1 MAFIP
6 FLRAQVARR
15 LPQPV
20 NFRVRQALE
29 IQRFSEFVTDI
40 SQKQKDEINQLA
52 LEIVRSDSTND
63 PIFEFRVE
71 GHADIARTIPVGQRK
86 QFENEISE
94 ERAEN
99 GFRLLVEALEKN
111 GGKALAE
118 KIAKNSRAFGLGT
131 QRLKIPNATTKDQF
145 EQNRRV
151 VFFVRQVTFIQPGP
165 PPPPPPTS
173 VIEDRF
179 TVQLVKSATVTKTIT
194 PSLKVIDFGIEGIV
208 LAVTLEIV
216 DTIDKKR
223 ATFNVFSAG
232 VGVSIGPPQLLAG
245 GQIVFSPGPPVKF
258 KIFRLLG
265 RNAVVINLNSF
276 VGFVTVFINA
286 GASPGGRQSA
296 GGALTFS
303 FDALEA
309 AGVNTQ
315 PTLILVPSGSSSLST
330 PSVGGGDILPL
341 ARMTMIGTPSDL

>member
-1 MAFIP
+1 MVFIP
-6 FLRAQVARR
+6 FLRAQVASR

-29 IQRFSEFVTDI
+29 IDRFSDFVTDI
-40 SQKQKDEINQLA
+40 SPKQRDAIDKLA
-52 LEIVRSDSTND
+52 LEIVKSNSTND
-63 PIFEFRVE
+63 PIFAFRVE
-71 GHADIARTIPVGQRK
+71 GHADIARTIPAGQRR

-99 GFRLLVEALEKN
+99 GFNLLVAAVEKH
-111 GGKALAE
+111 GGAALAQR
-118 KIAKNSRAFGLGT
+118 IAQKSTAFGLGT
-131 QRLKIPNATTKDQF
+131 QRLKIPNAINKDQF

-151 VFFVRQVTFIQPGP
+151 VFFLQEVTFIQPP
-165 PPPPPPTS
+165 PPPPAPPTS

-179 TVQLVKSATVTKTIT
+179 TVQLVKSASVTKTIT
-194 PSLKVIDFGIEGIV
+194 PSLKVVDIGLEGIL
-208 LAVTLEIV
+208 LAATLEIT

-223 ATFNVFSAG
+223 ATFNVFSSG
-232 VGVSIGPPQLLAG
+232 VGASIGPPQLPAG

-265 RNAVVINLNSF
+265 KNAVVINLNSF
-276 VGFVTVFINA
+276 VGAVTVFINA
-286 GASPGGRQSA
+286 GASPGGTQSA
-296 GGALTFS
+296 GGSISFS

-315 PTLILVPSGSSSLST
+315 PSLILVPSGSSSVST
-330 PSVGGGDILPL
+330 PTVGGGDVLPL
-341 ARMTMIGTPSDL
+341 GRMTMVGTPTDL

>member
-6 FLRAQVARR
+6 FVRAQVASR

-20 NFRVRQALE
+20 DFRVRQALE

-40 SQKQKDEINQLA
+40 SPKQKDEIEQLA
-52 LEIVRSDSTND
+52 REIVRSNSTND
-63 PIFEFRVE
+63 PIYAFRVE
-71 GHADIARTIPVGQRK
+71 GHADIARTIPVGQRT

-99 GFRLLVEALEKN
+99 GFRLLVEALERI

-118 KIAKNSRAFGLGT
+118 KIARDSKAFGMGT
-131 QRLKIPNATTKDQF
+131 QRLKIPNAITKDQF
-145 EQNRRV
+145 EQNRRA
-151 VFFVRQVTFIQPGP
+151 VFFVQQVTYIQPGP

-194 PSLKVIDFGIEGIV
+194 PSLKVVDFGIEGII
-208 LAVTLEIV
+208 LAATLEIV

-223 ATFNVFSAG
+223 ATFNVFATG
-232 VGVSIGPPQLLAG
+232 VGVSIGPPQLPAG
-245 GQIVFSPGPPVKF
+245 SQIVFSPGPPVKF

-265 RNAVVINLNSF
+265 KNRVHIDLNSF
-276 VGFVTVFINA
+276 VGSVTVFINA
-286 GASPGGRQSA
+286 GTSPGGTQSV
-296 GGALTFS
+296 GGALSFS

-315 PTLILVPSGSSSLST
+315 PTLVMAPSGSSSLST
-330 PSVGGGDILPL
+330 PSVGGGDVLPL
-341 ARMTMIGTPSDL
+341 ARMIMIGTPSDL

>member
-1 MAFIP
+1 MVFIP
-6 FLRAQVARR
+6 LLRAQLANR

-20 NFRVRQALE
+20 NFRVREALE
-29 IQRFSEFVTDI
+29 IDRFSEFVTDI
-40 SQKQKDEINQLA
+40 SQQQKDEINTLA
-52 LEIVRSDSTND
+52 LEIVKSNSTND

-71 GHADIARTIPVGQRK
+71 GHADIARTIPVGEQK
-86 QFENEISE
+86 QFEDEISE

-111 GGKALAE
+111 GGAALAQ
-118 KIAKNSRAFGLGT
+118 KIAKGSKAFGLGR
-131 QRLKIPNATTKDQF
+131 QGLKIPNATNKDQF

-179 TVQLVKSATVTKTIT
+179 TVQLVKSATLTKTF
-194 PSLKVIDFGIEGIV
+194 SKVLEGIV
-208 LAVTLEIV
+208 LAATLEVV

-223 ATFNVFSAG
+223 ATFNVFSGG
-232 VGVSIGPPQLLAG
+232 VGASIGPPQLPAS
-245 GQIVFSPGPPVKF
+245 GQIVFSPGPVVKF

-265 RNAVVINLNSF
+265 RNAAVISLNSF
-276 VGFVTVFINA
+276 VGSVTVFINA
-286 GASPGGRQSA
+286 GASPGGKQSA

-315 PTLILVPSGSSSLST
+315 PTLILVPSGSSSLSA
-330 PSVGGGDILPL
+330 PSVGGGDVLPL
-341 ARMTMIGTPSDL
+341 GRMTMVGAPSDL

>member
-6 FLRAQVARR
+6 FLRAQVASQ

-40 SQKQKDEINQLA
+40 SPTQQGAIDNLA
-52 LEIVRSDSTND
+52 REIVRSSTTND
-63 PIFEFRVE
+63 PIFAFRVE
-71 GHADIARTIPVGQRK
+71 GHADIARTIPAGQRT

-99 GFRLLVEALEKN
+99 GFNLLVAALEKH
-111 GGKALAE
+111 GGKALAQ
-118 KIAKNSRAFGLGT
+118 KIAQKSTKFGLGT
-131 QRLKIPNATTKDQF
+131 QRLKIPNATTLDQF

-151 VFFVRQVTFIQPGP
+151 VFFVQEVTFIQPGP

-179 TVQLVKSATVTKTIT
+179 TVQLVKSATVTKTFT
-194 PSLKVIDFGIEGIV
+194 PSLKVIDLGLEAIV
-208 LAVTLEIV
+208 LAATLEIV

-223 ATFNVFSAG
+223 ATFNVFSGG
-232 VGVSIGPPQLLAG
+232 VGASIGPPQLPAG

-265 RNAVVINLNSF
+265 RNAVVITLNSF
-276 VGFVTVFINA
+276 VGAVTVFINA
-286 GASPGGRQSA
+286 GASPGGKQSA
-296 GGALTFS
+296 GGAMSFS

-315 PTLILVPSGSSSLST
+315 PTLILVPSGSSSVST
-330 PSVGGGDILPL
+330 PTVGGGDVLPL
-341 ARMTMIGTPSDL
+341 GRMTMVGTVTDL